1 MSYNGFI
8 IMETAMVSK
17 HNVQKNL
24 GEDSMNLDA
33 GEYIM
38 DMGGGD
44 KINLDTGEYIMD
56 LD

>member
-8 IMETAMVSK
+8 IMETAMLSR

-24 GEDSMNLDA
+24 GGDSMNLDA

-38 DMGGGD
+38 D
-44 KINLDTGEYIMD
+44 LD
-56 LD
+56 